1 MCGRS
6 ASAARDS
13 WIGQFY
19 YIEEQSSGT
28 ITPGLRPPQIGALY
42 ATLAHRKTTAEPANI
57 VIPTGTGKTETM
69 LAILAKERL
78 PRLLVVVPT
87 DALRDQL
94 SRKFQSWGFLRTFG
108 VVGTTARF
116 PVVGT
121 LKKIPSSVADVT
133 AFFEPCNVIVTTMAI
148 AGRAPE
154 FIQAALATA
163 CSHLFIDEVH
173 HIKAPTRDAFKV
185 RFAGKPILQF
195 TATPFR
201 NDGKLVD
208 GKPIFTYPLRKA
220 QAEGYFRPIRFKPI
234 VEGFTALADVQIAA
248 KAVEQLRS
256 DLASGLDHLVMAR
269 TDDIKRATDVHS
281 IYKVAAPDLN
291 PLPLHS
297 RLTRAEANHAL
308 NAIRTRKSRI
318 IVCVDML
325 GEGFDLPQ
333 LKIAAIHHVHK
344 SLAITLQFIVRFT
357 RTLNEVGDAT
367 AIANIAAP
375 GVEGSLR
382 SLLSDV

>member
-1 MCGRS
+1 
-6 ASAARDS
+6 
-13 WIGQFY
+13 
-19 YIEEQSSGT
+19 
-28 ITPGLRPPQIGALY
+28 
-42 ATLAHRKTTAEPANI
+42 
-57 VIPTGTGKTETM
+57 
-69 LAILAKERL
+69 
-78 PRLLVVVPT
+78 
-87 DALRDQL
+87 
-94 SRKFQSWGFLRTFG
+94 
-108 VVGTTARF
+108 
-116 PVVGT
+116 
-121 LKKIPSSVADVT
+121 
-133 AFFEPCNVIVTTMAI
+133 MAI

-333 LKIAAIHHVHK
+333 LKIAAIHDVHK